1 MGTMWLVAMMMG
13 MTGGNPS
20 PDPKPVVSKSIDANT
35 GLEIRQTIESTGR
48 VTVEVADRQVSIRRE
63 HLASGARVT
72 LAGAQGAVTV
82 VLDGQGVTV
91 SGLGGE
97 RRLDQLNPE
106 ALKREQLLIGRSTV
120 VRDARALL
128 GRLDLRLT
136 TATGSALLLTRI
148 LLGTMVGDSKPLDSY
163 RSAIAARGTAPRLL
177 KAAYQ
182 KGDGPAYCWDAYEDY
197 LNSIWNEFWD
207 CVGHNWDSW
216 LYYACELK
224 WLLQAE
230 LAMSWLIACS
240 GGLPV
245 H

>member
-1 MGTMWLVAMMMG
+1 MVMG

-163 RSAIAARGTAPRLL
+163 RSAMAARVTAPRLL
-177 KAAYQ
+177 KVAYQ
-182 KGDGPAYCWDAYEDY
+182 KGDGPGYCWDAYEDY
-197 LNSIWNEFWD
+197 LNSIWNEFWE

>member
-1 MGTMWLVAMMMG
+1 
-13 MTGGNPS
+13 
-20 PDPKPVVSKSIDANT
+20 
-35 GLEIRQTIESTGR
+35 
-48 VTVEVADRQVSIRRE
+48 
-63 HLASGARVT
+63 
-72 LAGAQGAVTV
+72 
-82 VLDGQGVTV
+82 
-91 SGLGGE
+91 
-97 RRLDQLNPE
+97 
-106 ALKREQLLIGRSTV
+106 V

-128 GRLDLRLT
+128 DRLDLRLT
-136 TATGSALLLTRI
+136 SATGTSLLLTKI
-148 LLGTMVGDSKPLDSY
+148 LLGTMVGDSKPLAAY
-163 RSAIAARGTAPRLL
+163 RSAMAARVTTPRIL

-182 KGDGPAYCWDAYEDY
+182 KADGPAVCWDAYEDY
-197 LNSIWNEFWD
+197 LNKIWNDFWD